1 MAYVCAEL
9 DETSANGDGFSYGG
23 ANITQCKEWVELSS
37 GATTPADEQPLTKEQ
52 ANELALAVISVMFVA
67 WGWLQI
73 RKFIEKFYS

>member
-9 DETSANGDGFSYGG
+9 DETSANGDGFSYSG
-23 ANITQCKEWVELSS
+23 ANITQCKKWVELSS
-37 GATTPADEQPLTKEQ
+37 GPTTPANQLLTNEQ